1 MQGKINGQ
9 DEKNGKKI
17 KQLKWL
23 KYQNQNTELWDE
35 MNVTFVNLQKFESSP
50 FAFFV
55 LKFEPF

>member
-1 MQGKINGQ
+1 MGKT
-9 DEKNGKKI
+9 EKKNGKKI

-23 KYQNQNTELWDE
+23 EYQNQNTELWDE